1 MPGMQAY
8 KNKLVSL
15 LSEKGIEARFS
26 GQELICLPDFAL
38 DISHFFDLVVREP
51 QKIAALVQSKLGLN
65 TRVFARN
72 CVVKKITKPDAE
84 VFLDQY
90 HIMRSTQSA
99 ANYGLFLK
107 DELIAV
113 ASFSKGRKMNRLA
126 SHERSFELIR
136 FCCKDGI
143 TVTGGLTKLVKNFC
157 RDKQAGDV
165 MTYVD
170 RQFSNGQAFVKAG
183 FKKLDETAP
192 NYFLVNKNDFERS
205 PVENKD
211 IAFDAERFYLT
222 QNAGNI
228 KLIYTPNEPL

>member
-1 MPGMQAY
+1 MPGMQAH
-8 KNKLVSL
+8 KNKLINL
-15 LSEKGIEARFS
+15 LTDKGIEARFS
-26 GQELICLPDFAL
+26 GQELVCAPDFAL
-38 DISHFFDLVVREP
+38 DTSYFFDLVVREP

-84 VFLDQY
+84 SFLDQY

-99 ANYGLFLK
+99 SNYGLFFK

-143 TVTGGLTKLVKNFC
+143 TITGGLTKLVKNFC

-170 RQFSNGQAFVKAG
+170 RQFSDGQAFVKAG
-183 FKKLDETAP
+183 FKKQGETTP
-192 NYFLVNKNDFERS
+192 NYFLVNKTNFERS
-205 PVENKD
+205 PAENKD
-211 IAFDAERFYLT
+211 IAFDAEQFYLT
-222 QNAGNI
+222 QNAGNL
-228 KLIYTPNEPL
+228 KLIYTPDEAL